1 ASCKAITG
9 DMFQR
14 ACFLGLMATLVSAQ
28 IPSFGFCPQYTPMD
42 TFDFNKFL
50 GKWYEAERYFTFS
63 DIGSRCVVTDYAKT
77 ATGKIYVS
85 NEYTSR
91 LTGITRVVNGNILQ
105 NQRDGEGKI
114 HVKYTTQPLSSEA
127 TLIIL
132 DTDYDSY
139 AVIWSCS
146 GLGPLH
152 TENAWLLTRE
162 RLPAQPILQK
172 AYGVLDKFRIN
183 RTFFVKT
190 EQEGCPLAASD
201 INAAQGITSVS
212 TVVEQTGEEQR
223 QQAPPKKVLM
233 KMGLDEAQST
243 EGNVEAVAQEEDAE
257 EVVKNNPAKSVAEY
271 IIGTSDSINDELE
284 NDSIVI
290 KAAEE
295 EEEKEGQVKVN
306 ESS

>member
-1 ASCKAITG
+1 
-9 DMFQR
+9 
-14 ACFLGLMATLVSAQ
+14 MATLASAQ

-42 TFDFNKFL
+42 SFDFNRFL

-77 ATGKIYVS
+77 ATGKIYMS

-91 LTGITRVVNGNILQ
+91 LTGITRVVNGNVLQ

-114 HVKYTTQPLSSEA
+114 RVKYTTQPLSSEA

-162 RLPAQPILQK
+162 RLPGQPILQK

-190 EQEGCPLAASD
+190 EQEGCFLAASD

-223 QQAPPKKVLM
+223 QQAPPKKVLT
-233 KMGLDEAQST
+233 KVTADETQTTEQS
-243 EGNVEAVAQEEDAE
+243 VEAIAQKEDAE
-257 EVVKNNPAKSVAEY
+257 EVVKNNHAKSVAEY
-271 IIGTSDSINDELE
+271 VLETSDSTSHELE
-284 NDSIVI
+284 NDAIVV

-295 EEEKEGQVKVN
+295 GEEKEGPIAEVN
-306 ESS
+306 GSS